1 MTITIVVPCYNEA
14 DRLTAVASE
23 FIEYSSAN
31 PAVKFLFVD
40 DGSKDETL
48 IVLER
53 LCQELGGS
61 GLLVPLEKNGGKALA
76 VRAGMKRGVD
86 IFEPTYI
93 GFWDADL
100 ATPLGEI
107 SEFVKILDSSPQTL
121 LVTGCRLG
129 SLGRQIVRT
138 PFRHYAGRFLATLI
152 AVTLG
157 LPVYDSQCGAK
168 LFRVTDQFDE
178 LWAQEFCSN
187 WLFDVE
193 ILARLAARSGIMKNR
208 DSRVVY
214 EQPLGAWSDV
224 PGSKVKPQDFLIA
237 LVELYKIRRRYSKVL
252 PIR

>member
-1 MTITIVVPCYNEA
+1 MPCYNEA

-23 FIEYSSAN
+23 FVEYSSAN

-48 IVLER
+48 VVLDR

-61 GLLVPLEKNGGKALA
+61 GLLVPLEKNVGKALA
-76 VRAGMKRGVD
+76 VRAGMIRGV
-86 IFEPTYI
+86 ELTQPSYI

-100 ATPLGEI
+100 ATPLAEI
-107 SEFVKILDSSPQTL
+107 NEFVEVLDSSPQTL
-121 LVTGCRLG
+121 LVTGCRLA
-129 SLGRQIVRT
+129 SLGRQIARKPV
-138 PFRHYAGRFLATLI
+138 RHYAGRVLATLI
-152 AVTLG
+152 SITLG

-168 LFRVTDQFDE
+168 LFRVTEQFDE
-178 LWAQEFCSN
+178 LWDQEFCSN

-193 ILARLAARSGIMKNR
+193 ILARLAARSGSMKNR
-208 DSRVVY
+208 DSRVVC

-237 LVELYKIRRRYSKVL
+237 LVELYKIRRKYSKVL